1 MGWQAPP
8 AIPCA
13 KKSQKAKGD
22 DAMQDVPVV
31 ILAGG
36 RGTRLGELTGVTPK
50 PMVKIGDEP
59 IIWHIMKWFMKGG
72 SREFYILTGYLHEE
86 VERYFLHK
94 GYSGSGKIS
103 VSDLETKGERKGKLG
118 CTVHLINT
126 GEKTGIAAR
135 VKKAEKEIGNRRF
148 ILTYGD
154 GLADVDVPKLLAMH
168 EASRKRHNTVVTISV
183 VQPRSKF
190 GVVDIDDGG
199 VVSRF
204 MEKPVVH
211 EWINIGYMVV
221 EPGIFP
227 YLAGV
232 KEGDML
238 ERDVYPKITAEG
250 KISAYRHPGEFC
262 AMDSYADFVELNA
275 LWSAGKAFWK
285 V

>member
-1 MGWQAPP
+1 
-8 AIPCA
+8 
-13 KKSQKAKGD
+13 
-22 DAMQDVPVV
+22 MQDIPVV

-50 PMVKIGDEP
+50 PMVKIGGEP
-59 IIWHIMKWFMKGG
+59 IIWHIMKWFMKAGF
-72 SREFYILTGYLHEE
+72 REFYILTGYLHEE

-103 VSDLETKGERKGKLG
+103 VSDLEIKGERKGKLG
-118 CTVHLINT
+118 CIVHLIDT

-135 VKKAEKEIGNRRF
+135 VKKAEHELAGRRF

-154 GLADVDVPKLLAMH
+154 GLADIDLARLLAAH
-168 EASRKRHNTVVTISV
+168 EASRKKHKTVVTISA

-199 VVSRF
+199 KVSRF

-221 EPGIFP
+221 EPELFT
-227 YLAGV
+227 YLSGV

-238 ERDVYPKITAEG
+238 ERDIYPKITAEG

-262 AMDSYADFVELNA
+262 AMDSYGDFVELNS